1 MYPSLS
7 LNSSIWI
14 LAKATKKVLKKFFLG
29 ETKETHERK

>member
-1 MYPSLS
+1 
-7 LNSSIWI
+7 